1 MYNPSYLQLLD
12 HPHRIL
18 IIGGSGCGKT
28 NALLNLKRHK
38 PDTDKICLYA
48 KDPYEAKYQLLINKR
63 ERVSLKHYK
72 NYKAFIECSNDMDD
86 IYENIDKCNL
96 NKEYKI
102 CIAFDNMI
110 ADKFN
115 NKKKSI
121 NNNRIVY

>member
-1 MYNPSYLQLLD
+1 M
-12 HPHRIL
+12 
-18 IIGGSGCGKT
+18 
-28 NALLNLKRHK
+28 
-38 PDTDKICLYA
+38 YA

-72 NYKAFIECSNDMDD
+72 DYKAFIEYSNDMDD

-110 ADKFN
+110 ADKFS

>member
-1 MYNPSYLQLLD
+1 M
-12 HPHRIL
+12 
-18 IIGGSGCGKT
+18 
-28 NALLNLKRHK
+28 
-38 PDTDKICLYA
+38 YA

-63 ERVSLKHYK
+63 ERVSLKHY
-72 NYKAFIECSNDMDD
+72 NDYKAFIQYSNDMDD

-110 ADKFN
+110 AYKFS